1 MAARP
6 TAIAVSGRPFSPRSI
21 GGRPSPRIANNPQLH
36 HPSSDGGTDHLLSS
50 FICGAGS
57 DQPFVLCDSSTQNNE
72 VDFDINPT
80 GVYLAVH
87 TKQWNLASER
97 VKLYPHE
104 ASTWVVRYFNN
115 NNADNSTSGVEQ
127 SSMTDT
133 VAMASPRSGVFAMS
147 GASNNNVVIR
157 WRMLP
162 LHASLLFGGPIELVR
177 ALVKACPTACRMQ
190 DDQGMLP
197 LHVAFRFGASEDIVV
212 LLLDAYPEAI
222 EQVDHKGRLP
232 SMLSPK
238 DALSYS
244 NSIGEAFIRGPA
256 YYYWSARVSAAQQN
270 QSEVAMMAK
279 IKEIEVNARTSNEI
293 SKDILE
299 KTEKQLT
306 DEIEALSIENV
317 ELKERLN
324 WYETKYDG
332 ADEKQKVLVDHAN
345 SLAERLR
352 LTSLSEEHL
361 ATKLAKLE
369 GRMHSTEAKLEENRR
384 SSTGA
389 VQSMESQVSHLQQTL
404 TSKEGEAKSLSKKL
418 EKKIAELNE
427 MKLRLEKER
436 QLFEKQLDT
445 SKECLQEL
453 VASSKEDK
461 RLFEEET
468 KALREQMVALQNEVK
483 QSSVDEKRI
492 LVEDSQ
498 AVRNQLLAIQ
508 SEVQKQG
515 INAKTVA
522 PNSSATITLPKSLED
537 RLDKLQRELAN
548 NATVFMSRLN
558 GMEAKEEKRHTNVD
572 AEGRFDRS
580 MNEPISVRSSIN
592 RNSVQ
597 KKSDPKAHASR
608 GVTKQRYQSH
618 ETIDVEDWGVESIDT
633 YVSTRSITS
642 SIIEDDQARD
652 DVEVFDNH
660 FSNQGDMEALGV
672 LTEEQRI
679 ALERLDLSGGRVEL
693 TKMLGKVPG
702 LTKKQVNLLV
712 DVASSLSA

>member
-6 TAIAVSGRPFSPRSI
+6 TAIAVSGRPYSPRM
-21 GGRPSPRIANNPQLH
+21 GHLSPRMVNKQVRDQ
-36 HPSSDGGTDHLLSS
+36 SDGGADLLSS
-50 FICGAGS
+50 FICGAS
-57 DQPFVLCDSSTQNNE
+57 DQPFLCDSSAQNKNE
-72 VDFDINPT
+72 VDFEINPT

-104 ASTWVVRYFNN
+104 ASVWVVRYFNN
-115 NNADNSTSGVEQ
+115 TSSAEQ
-127 SSMTDT
+127 SIPDT
-133 VAMASPRSGVFAMS
+133 VAMASPRSAVFTMNAT
-147 GASNNNVVIR
+147 NNNVIR

-177 ALVKACPTACRMQ
+177 ALVKAYPAACRMQ

-197 LHVAFRFGASEDIVV
+197 LHVAFRFSASEEIVI

-238 DALSYS
+238 DSLSYTHI
-244 NSIGEAFIRGPA
+244 IGEAFIRGPA
-256 YYYWSARVSAAQQN
+256 YYYWAARVSTAQQN
-270 QSEVAMMAK
+270 QSEMAMSVK
-279 IKEIEVNARTSNEI
+279 IKEIEDNARTSNEI
-293 SKDILE
+293 SKEMLE
-299 KTEKQLT
+299 QTEKQLT

-317 ELKERLN
+317 QLKERLN

-332 ADEKQKVLVDHAN
+332 ADEKEKVLVDHAN

-361 ATKLAKLE
+361 ANKVAKLE
-369 GRMHSTEAKLEENRR
+369 GRLRNTEVESEEKRR
-384 SSTGA
+384 NSVGE
-389 VQSMESQVSHLQQTL
+389 VRGLESQCNHLQQTL
-404 TSKEGEAKSLSKKL
+404 RTTEGEAKSLSKKL

-427 MKLRLEKER
+427 VKLQLEKER

-461 RLFEEET
+461 RTFEEET
-468 KALREQMVALQNEVK
+468 KALREQMAAM
-483 QSSVDEKRI
+483 QSEIKHLDEKHI
-492 LVEDSQ
+492 IEEDSH
-498 AVRNQLLAIQ
+498 AVRKQLLAIQ

-515 INAKTVA
+515 SNARQKASPSPDNIV
-522 PNSSATITLPKSLED
+522 LPKSLED

-548 NATVFMSRLN
+548 NATVFLSRFN
-558 GMEAKEEKRHTNVD
+558 GMEVDDEKKQRDESEE
-572 AEGRFDRS
+572 RFERS
-580 MNEPISVRSSIN
+580 MNESINVRSSVIQ
-592 RNSVQ
+592 NSSS
-597 KKSDPKAHASR
+597 KKLNARAHTSQGVLTQRKQSR
-608 GVTKQRYQSH
+608 
-618 ETIDVEDWGVESIDT
+618 ETIEVEDWGVESIDT
-633 YVSTRSITS
+633 YVSTRSVTS
-642 SIIEDDQARD
+642 SSIEDDQARD
-652 DVEVFDNH
+652 NVEVFDNN
-660 FSNQGDMEALGV
+660 FSNQGDIEALGV
-672 LTEEQRI
+672 LTDAQRI
-679 ALERLDLSGGRVEL
+679 ALERLDLSGGRDEL

-702 LTKKQVNLLV
+702 LTKKQVTLLI

>member
-6 TAIAVSGRPFSPRSI
+6 TAIAVSGRPYSPRM
-21 GGRPSPRIANNPQLH
+21 GHLSPRMVNKQVRDQ
-36 HPSSDGGTDHLLSS
+36 SDGGADLLSS
-50 FICGAGS
+50 FICGAS
-57 DQPFVLCDSSTQNNE
+57 NQPFLLCDSSAQNKNE

-115 NNADNSTSGVEQ
+115 TSSAEQ
-127 SSMTDT
+127 IIPDT
-133 VAMASPRSGVFAMS
+133 VAMASPRSAVFTMNAT
-147 GASNNNVVIR
+147 NNNDIR

-177 ALVKACPTACRMQ
+177 ALVKAYPAACRMQ

-197 LHVAFRFGASEDIVV
+197 LHVAFRFSDSEEIAV

-238 DALSYS
+238 DAISYT
-244 NSIGEAFIRGPA
+244 NIIGEAFIRGPA
-256 YYYWSARVSAAQQN
+256 YYYWAARVSTAQQN
-270 QSEVAMMAK
+270 QSEMAMSVK
-279 IKEIEVNARTSNEI
+279 IKEIEDNARTSNEI
-293 SKDILE
+293 SKEMLE
-299 KTEKQLT
+299 QTEKQLT

-332 ADEKQKVLVDHAN
+332 ADEKEKVLVDHAN

-352 LTSLSEEHL
+352 LTCLSEEHL
-361 ATKLAKLE
+361 ANKVAKLE
-369 GRMHSTEAKLEENRR
+369 GRLRNTEVESEEKRK
-384 SSTGA
+384 SSVGEFRA
-389 VQSMESQVSHLQQTL
+389 LESQCNHLQQTL
-404 TSKEGEAKSLSKKL
+404 RTTEGEAKSLSKKL
-418 EKKIAELNE
+418 EKKVAELNE
-427 MKLRLEKER
+427 VKLQLEKER

-461 RLFEEET
+461 RKFEEET
-468 KALREQMVALQNEVK
+468 KALREQMAAMQSEIKHLDEKQTIEEDSHAVRK
-483 QSSVDEKRI
+483 QS
-492 LVEDSQ
+492 
-498 AVRNQLLAIQ
+498 LAIQ
-508 SEVQKQG
+508 SEAQKQG
-515 INAKTVA
+515 SNARQKASPSPANTV
-522 PNSSATITLPKSLED
+522 LPKSLED

-548 NATVFMSRLN
+548 NATVFLSQFN
-558 GMEAKEEKRHTNVD
+558 GMEVDDEKKQRDKSEE
-572 AEGRFDRS
+572 RFERS
-580 MNEPISVRSSIN
+580 MNEPITVRSSVIQ
-592 RNSVQ
+592 NSSS
-597 KKSDPKAHASR
+597 KKLNARAYTSR
-608 GVTKQRYQSH
+608 GVLRNQSR
-618 ETIDVEDWGVESIDT
+618 ETIKVEDWGVESIDT
-633 YVSTRSITS
+633 YVSTRSVTS
-642 SIIEDDQARD
+642 SSIEDDQARD
-652 DVEVFDNH
+652 NVEVFDNN
-660 FSNQGDMEALGV
+660 FSNQGDIEALGV

-679 ALERLDLSGGRVEL
+679 ALERLDLSGGRDEL
-693 TKMLGKVPG
+693 AKMLGKVPG
-702 LTKKQVNLLV
+702 LTKKQITLLI